1 MTKTEKCGNLEQSYN
16 ERVLLMLKGLLLLL
30 EGLAENFAENN
41 LTNNDEYGNINNVSD
56 RKKDNEYN

>member
-30 EGLAENFAENN
+30 EGLAENFAEND

-56 RKKDNEYN
+56 RKRDNESI